1 MAFPIQQQV
10 IDFQT
15 KFGHPVRD
23 THQVIDQKEAELAY
37 GFIEEELYELNE
49 ALYPEV
55 PCACDDFECDALRG
69 YNPYNPIITEVADA
83 LGDIVFTA
91 YGMAARHGIDLDRV
105 LAAICESN
113 MSKTANGQNKILK
126 GEDYFPPRISEAL
139 GLAA

>member
-10 IDFQT
+10 IDFHN

-23 THQVIDQKEAELAY
+23 VPQTITEQEAELAAS
-37 GFIEEELYELNE
+37 FIEEEVEELRA
-49 ALYPEV
+49 ALFTREYMTCGEDYP
-55 PCACDDFECDALRG
+55 CCDWDEETYSPNLVE
-69 YNPYNPIITEVADA
+69 IADA

-113 MSKTANGQNKILK
+113 LSKTANGQAKITK
-126 GEDYFPPRISEAL
+126 GPDYFPPRIAEAL
-139 GLAA
+139 AV